1 MRIQCLHEDTVAD
14 LGFTIRDIMDRLL
27 QFVFLGSILGFHLF
41 YLLGFSG
48 LEFRDTVNWGFG
60 LFKI

>member
-1 MRIQCLHEDTVAD
+1 MAH
-14 LGFTIRDIMDRLL
+14 LGFTIPDIMDRLL
-27 QFVFLGSILGFHLF
+27 QFVFLGSIIGFHLF
-41 YLLGFSG
+41 YLLGVLG